1 MVSIPGNVI
10 LQIDVTNLPT
20 ESKKIPI
27 WLTFA
32 VTIFLDIHHILR
44 ERVERPFNELQQIAR
59 EASQTVKKYSEFSD
73 QMKPPSTWPKKNE
86 KAVQG
91 LRRDIDV
98 CVLGDVVYPLKEK
111 YYKQCSGVSPTE
123 SERFYL
129 YKRHPILCGILAFR
143 TVLELQDAGV
153 ILCNAWGTIIFVAQF
168 YNALRKKTDPVQPW
182 PLMEQAISL
191 HTEKQIFVGA
201 APENINDSWKQ
212 TCLMLGYS
220 ASSFAQNRRQMKLA
234 ASKMGPRGLKDT
246 SILSELFRKG
256 LNTCRVDGS
265 SEQIF
270 CFYLHC
276 PTMGYDKCFWKTSA
290 IADIF
295 AYSGF
300 HNPQY

>member
-1 MVSIPGNVI
+1 LVSIPGNVI
-10 LQIDVTNLPT
+10 LQNTVINLPT

-44 ERVERPFNELQQIAR
+44 ERVERPFNELQRIGR
-59 EASQTVKKYSEFSD
+59 EAGQTLKKYSQFSG
-73 QMKPPSTWPKKNE
+73 QMKPPITWPKKNE
-86 KAVQG
+86 KIVQG

-98 CVLGDVVYPLKEK
+98 CVLGDVVYPLKDK

-191 HTEKQIFVGA
+191 HTEKHIFVGA

-246 SILSELFRKG
+246 SILGELFRKG
-256 LNTCRVDGS
+256 LNTYRVDGS

-270 CFYLHC
+270 CFLSAMSYL
-276 PTMGYDKCFWKTSA
+276 G
-290 IADIF
+290 I
-295 AYSGF
+295 
-300 HNPQY
+300 